1 MSLLPAGLG
10 SLYLG
15 ILRLESLRLLFTCQY
30 ILKEGSL
37 ALLVC
42 HPGGEE
48 FGRSFDDCS
57 NLGELRHIALSVIIL
72 LIMPLRV
79 QD

>member
-10 SLYLG
+10 QLYLA
-15 ILRLESLRLLFTCQY
+15 ILRLESLRLLFPCQN
-30 ILKEGSL
+30 ILQEGSL
-37 ALLVC
+37 PLLVR

-57 NLGELRHIALSVIIL
+57 NLGELRYITLSIVIL
-72 LIMPLRV
+72 LVMPFRV
-79 QD
+79 